1 MAPADRRRA
10 SVTPLNGA
18 LGDTELRDAEGLL
31 LDEYTSAAYG
41 TPDALDAL
49 DVPFIRLA
57 ESVLESLPAP
67 EEEVTGLVE
76 LEQFAAEEEPAEMGL
91 GAEPHSADEL
101 AEAALGHELGGPRG
115 VTRESQLHG
124 ERLLDAPDTMEA

>member
-1 MAPADRRRA
+1 MAPADRRRD
-10 SVTPLNGA
+10 SGRPLD
-18 LGDTELRDAEGLL
+18 GDARDVELRDADGLL

-67 EEEVTGLVE
+67 EEEGTG
-76 LEQFAAEEEPAEMGL
+76 
-91 GAEPHSADEL
+91 H
-101 AEAALGHELGGPRG
+101 PR
-115 VTRESQLHG
+115 R
-124 ERLLDAPDTMEA
+124 